1 MDIYMA
7 TRENPDMEIIYRV
20 ARKVAESL
28 IYKWRTLGAL
38 PKNERPNACI

>member
-1 MDIYMA
+1 MA

-20 ARKVAESL
+20 ARKVVESF